1 MRPDSS
7 KMIMEDMHVL
17 LNQTMKK
24 FEKQIEA
31 EKSHVSTTYDRIIEK
46 QNNMVLAF
54 EMKYT
59 NMMKQRMDRIEAFTN
74 DLAME
79 QARLTACAGMNAI
92 NNKGNLTMSQT
103 IAHKKDSKRDE

>member
-17 LNQTMKK
+17 LNSTMKK
-24 FEKQIEA
+24 FEKQIE
-31 EKSHVSTTYDRIIEK
+31 EQKSHISTTYDRIIEK

-79 QARLTACAGMNAI
+79 
-92 NNKGNLTMSQT
+92 
-103 IAHKKDSKRDE
+103 